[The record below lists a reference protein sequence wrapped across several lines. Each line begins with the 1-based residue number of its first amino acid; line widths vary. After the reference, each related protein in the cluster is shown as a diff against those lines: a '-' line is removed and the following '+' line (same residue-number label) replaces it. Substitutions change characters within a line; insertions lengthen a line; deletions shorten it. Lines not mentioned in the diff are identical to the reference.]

1 MGILCFNV
9 SLSAYDHDCRECT
22 LLHFFCRGAS
32 PTLTLSRP
40 PFWQR
45 FRRRRRPFIIPALTS
60 QKRREGGRC
69 LIARGER
76 RILSLSD
83 TLPGG
88 REKGRKEEAL
98 SDFPPPTTTF
108 PFDSSP
114 EETQERGNRQRDSW
128 GIFFGMKNVGAERL
142 I

>member
-1 MGILCFNV
+1 MSLFPRTTTTAENV
-9 SLSAYDHDCRECT
+9 PSST
-22 LLHFFCRGAS
+22 FFAGGAS
-32 PTLTLSRP
+32 LPLTLSRP

-60 QKRREGGRC
+60 QKRKGR
-69 LIARGER
+69 
-76 RILSLSD
+76 
-83 TLPGG
+83 TLPYSAGG
-88 REKGRKEEAL
+88 REEFCLFQTRRREEEKGREEEAL